1 MKKTE
6 LQQII
11 REEVRKMLTE
21 GLWLKETEQD
31 SDLRAAKQNI
41 LKWAS
46 ENGIEKQEMTLLDDY
61 ILEICQAYA
70 VWYQDQAD
78 MERM

>member
-11 REEVRKMLTE
+11 REEVRKMLSE

>member
-6 LQQII
+6 LQQFI
-11 REEVRKMLTE
+11 REEVRKMLSE

-41 LKWAS
+41 VTWMR

>member
-11 REEVRKMLTE
+11 REEVRKMLNE

-41 LKWAS
+41 LTWAS
-46 ENGIEKQEMTLLDDY
+46 DNGIEKQEMTLLDDH

-70 VWYQDQAD
+70 IWYQDQDD
-78 MERM
+78 MNRM